1 MTNTLSQ
8 PVVLLFSGQ
17 GNPVIGMG
25 SDLWDSN
32 EATKEGANKFLI

>member
-1 MTNTLSQ
+1 MTLDNPSQ

-25 SDLWDSN
+25 SDLWDLN
-32 EATKEGANKFLI
+32 ATTKQI

>member
-1 MTNTLSQ
+1 MTLNNASQ

-25 SDLWDSN
+25 S
-32 EATKEGANKFLI
+32 ATAGRHGN